1 MRDRGK
7 KAVTQS
13 ELVGAWDSG
22 PFDNDEAADF
32 AAELDDADPN
42 QRIVLIRDALQAAL
56 DDADEETLEEAFSR
70 AVAAAAVIAASRVD
84 TIGDS
89 GYAPKF
95 LATDEQFTVPEEL
108 IELAVLA
115 LDHLADSDTEEAE
128 FFGEAG
134 TLESLRSA
142 LTT

>member
-1 MRDRGK
+1 
-7 KAVTQS
+7 VTES
-13 ELVGAWDSG
+13 KFVGAWDAG
-22 PFDNDEAADF
+22 PFDNDDAADF

-42 QRIVLIRDALQAAL
+42 QRILLLRDALQAA
-56 DDADEETLEEAFSR
+56 ADIDEDIDEAIYLR
-70 AVAAAAVIAASRVD
+70 ALAAAAVVAAPRVD
-84 TIGDS
+84 TVGDS

-95 LATDEQFTVPEEL
+95 LAGDDDFAVPDDL
-108 IELAVLA
+108 IELAVLVI
-115 LDHLADSDTEEAE
+115 DRLAEGNDEYAE

>member
-1 MRDRGK
+1 
-7 KAVTQS
+7 VTES
-13 ELVGAWDSG
+13 EFVGAWDAG
-22 PFDNDEAADF
+22 PFDNDDAADF

-42 QRIVLIRDALQAAL
+42 QRILLLRDALQAAADI
-56 DDADEETLEEAFSR
+56 DDVIDEDIYLR
-70 AVAAAAVIAASRVD
+70 ALAATAVVAASRVD
-84 TIGDS
+84 TVGDS

-95 LATDEQFTVPEEL
+95 LASDDDFAVADDL
-108 IELAVLA
+108 IELAVLVI
-115 LDHLADSDTEEAE
+115 DRLAEGNDEYAE